1 MAFKDIFQGLF
12 KSRNPSNLEMKYAK
26 FINGEVPIFSQFGK
40 DIYANDVVQICIDII
55 ASELSKLQPKHIRT
69 DKDGMRVNVGGSINR
84 LFKFAPNPLMTTR
97 DFIEKIIWQ
106 LMMNYNSFIY
116 PTYENITDS
125 KGNTTREYTG
135 FYPLN
140 PTQVDFLQDAAGKLF
155 IKFYFLN
162 GEAFTLPYED
172 IIHLRKKFSVN
183 EIMGGGRDGQP
194 NNDALLKV
202 LEINDTV
209 LQGLEKGIK
218 ASLCVRGILNIK
230 TMLDDDAQK
239 KEREKF
245 EEKLANNAS
254 GIVAL
259 DLKGDYIPLE
269 VDPKLLDKE
278 TLEFLQNKILPFYGV
293 SIPVF
298 SGDFT
303 DDQYQAFHE
312 KTLETIIIS
321 LGQAFSKTIFTQREL
336 DVGNEIVFYQ
346 KDLAYLSA
354 KMKVELIKIA
364 GEQGLFTT
372 NEKLSILGYPPIIGG
387 DVRYMSLNYIDT
399 SIANQYQLNK
409 SSIKEPS
416 NVITE

>member
-1 MAFKDIFQGLF
+1 VAFKDIFQGLF
-12 KSRNPSNLEMKYAK
+12 KSRNPSNSDMKYAK

-116 PTYENITDS
+116 PTYENIIDS
-125 KGNTTREYTG
+125 NGKTTREYTG

-162 GEAFTLPYED
+162 SENFTLPYED

-409 SSIKEPS
+409 SSIKEPT
-416 NVITE
+416 NVIAE